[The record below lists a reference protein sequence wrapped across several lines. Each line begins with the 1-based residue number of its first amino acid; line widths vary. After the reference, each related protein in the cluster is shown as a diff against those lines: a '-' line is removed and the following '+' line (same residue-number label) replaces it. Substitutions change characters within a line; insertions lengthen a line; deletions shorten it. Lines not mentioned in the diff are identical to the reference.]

1 MSDRNAPI
9 PGRALQQRYSTMQ
22 TRARRLA
29 TRSTWTSAVLSDI
42 RSTPSTSF
50 PGGPTDADAPG
61 WPASSF
67 NTAIPAV
74 SLSLPQGRWVV
85 TFSVTQDVAAVI
97 DVSSVLMTMAA
108 AVNDIIVGDI
118 LVQETPGRMVRT
130 MRKSL
135 SIVSDGSTVIKA
147 LSGYGYIDDG
157 GPSPSTLQN
166 IETAV
171 MVAFPG

>member
-9 PGRALQQRYSTMQ
+9 PGRALQQRYNDTQ
-22 TRARRLA
+22 TRARQLA

-42 RSTPSTSF
+42 RDTPSASF

-74 SLSLPQGRWVV
+74 SLLLPQGRWVV
-85 TFSVTQDVAAVI
+85 TFSVTQDVDAVTDI
-97 DVSSVLMTMAA
+97 SSVLMTMAA
-108 AVNDIIVGDI
+108 AVDDVIVGAV
-118 LVQETPGRMVRT
+118 LVQEAPGRMVRT

-135 SIVSDGSTVIKA
+135 SIISDGSTVVKA

-157 GPSPSTLQN
+157 GPSPTTLQN